1 MPGANAF
8 VPPTPA
14 EPIMAINA
22 VNADRSELDR
32 FARLAASW
40 WDREGPMRPLHD
52 LNPVR
57 TEFVAA
63 QVHCAGFTLAG
74 ASVLD
79 VGCGGG
85 LLAEALARRGAQ
97 VTALDL
103 AAPLIDVARLHAG
116 VEGLT
121 IDYRVEPVE
130 VHAGERPGRYDVVTC
145 MEMLEHVPDPAAVV
159 AACAATLR
167 TGGLF
172 VASTLNRTVKA
183 FALAIVGAEYL
194 LRLLPR
200 GTHEYG
206 KFIRPGELDVWCR
219 AADLELVALSGLH
232 YQPLTRHARLAA
244 DVGVNY
250 LLAARKRS

>member
-1 MPGANAF
+1 MPGANAS
-8 VPPTPA
+8 VPPTRI
-14 EPIMAINA
+14 EPIMATNA

-57 TEFVAA
+57 AEFVAM
-63 QVHCAGFTLAG
+63 QTRSAGFALAG

-85 LLAEALARRGAQ
+85 LLAEALARQGAQ

-116 VEGLT
+116 AEGLR

-130 VHAGERPGRYDVVTC
+130 VHADQRPARYDAVTC

-159 AACAATLR
+159 AACAMALR
-167 TGGLF
+167 PGGLF
-172 VASTLNRTVKA
+172 LASTLNRTAKA
-183 FALAIVGAEYL
+183 FALAIFGAEYL

-206 KFIRPGELDVWCR
+206 KFIRPSELDIWCR
-219 AADLELVALSGLH
+219 AADLELVALTGLH
-232 YQPLTRHARLAA
+232 YQPLTRRARLSA